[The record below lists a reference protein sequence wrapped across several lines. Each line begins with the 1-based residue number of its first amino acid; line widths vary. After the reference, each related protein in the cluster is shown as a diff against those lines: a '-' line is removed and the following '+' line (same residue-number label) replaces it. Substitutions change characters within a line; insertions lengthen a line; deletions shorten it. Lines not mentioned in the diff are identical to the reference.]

1 MKKALKII
9 VPIVMIVAIIASIG
23 WYLFIYDRDFTRDML
38 VAQARYQ
45 SDKGNA
51 EIASWFYGLAY
62 NYTAQDEDIAIE
74 LANQYKDDGNYTK
87 AEFTLTNA
95 IADGGTAD
103 LYIALCNTYV
113 EQDKLLDA
121 VKMLNAITD
130 PTIKSEIDALRPQS
144 PVPSYTPGFFNEYID
159 VKLSA
164 EDGTVYYSTTE
175 EYPSIGDDPYSEP
188 ISLPEGQTRIYAL
201 SVGDN
206 GLVSPLATL
215 EYTIGGVIEV
225 VQFADPEMEKA
236 IRTAIGFDET
246 DTVYT
251 NDLWDIKEFTVPTEA
266 SSVADLKYLPY
277 LEQLTMQEQKLDDL
291 NALATLSYLQ
301 AVDLTG
307 CRFPAE
313 SLSVLANLPALKRI
327 TLDDCGLSTIAD
339 LEGARNLTHL
349 YLSNNTLRNLQPI
362 SKMATLVELIID
374 HNAIV
379 DLSALSG
386 LINLEKL
393 DVSYNSLTSLAPL
406 ATCAKLNW
414 LDAGNNAIETLDTV
428 DKLTGL
434 KHLALDANQVKDISI
449 LASCT
454 TLTELSVANNDIS
467 DISMLSAL
475 TALEVLNFSDNKVQT
490 LPAWPEGSMLRSI
503 NGSNNQIKSINSLAN
518 LKELSYVYMDYNKLK
533 SINAIADCYHL
544 VVVNVYGNEIDD
556 VSALT
561 DRDIIVNYDPT

>member
-23 WYLFIYDRDFTRDML
+23 WYLFVYDRDFTRDML
-38 VAQARYQ
+38 ISQARYQ
-45 SDKGNA
+45 SDEGNA

-95 IADGGTAD
+95 IADGGTVN
-103 LYIALCNTYV
+103 LYIALCKTYV

-121 VKMLNAITD
+121 VNMLNAITD
-130 PTIKSEIDALRPQS
+130 PTVKAEIEALRPLP
-144 PVPSYTPGFFNEYID
+144 PVPSHTPGFFNEYID
-159 VKLSA
+159 VDLSA
-164 EDGTVYYSTTE
+164 EDGTVYYSTTV
-175 EYPSIGDDPYSEP
+175 EYPSTNDEPFTDP
-188 ISLPEGQTRIYAL
+188 ISLPEGQTRIYAVC
-201 SVGDN
+201 VGDN
-206 GLVSPLATL
+206 GLVSSLATL
-215 EYTIGGVIEV
+215 DYTIGGVIEKV
-225 VQFADPEMEKA
+225 EFTDPEIEKA
-236 IRTAIGFDET
+236 LRTAIGFDET

-251 NDLWDIKEFTVPTEA
+251 NDLWDVKEFTVPTEA
-266 SSVADLKYLPY
+266 TSVADLKYLPY
-277 LEQLTMQEQKLDDL
+277 LEQLTMQDQNLDNLDV
-291 NALATLSYLQ
+291 LATLSYLQ
-301 AVDLTG
+301 AVDLSG

-313 SLSVLANLPALKRI
+313 SLRVLANLPSLKRI
-327 TLDDCGLSTIAD
+327 TLNDCGLSTIAD
-339 LEGARNLTHL
+339 LEGARTLTHL

-362 SKMATLVELIID
+362 SNMATLVELILD

-386 LINLEKL
+386 LVNLEKL
-393 DVSYNSLTSLAPL
+393 DVSYNSLTTLAPL
-406 ATCAKLNW
+406 AACVKLNW
-414 LDAGNNAIETLDTV
+414 LDAGNNSIATLDTV
-428 DKLTGL
+428 DKFTGL
-434 KHLALDANQVKDISI
+434 KHLALDTNQISDISI

-454 TLTELSVANNDIS
+454 TLAELSVAGNEIS

-475 TALEVLNFSDNKVQT
+475 TALETLNFSDNKVQN
-490 LPAWPEGSMLRSI
+490 LPTWPDGSMLRSI
-503 NGSNNQIKSINSLAN
+503 TGSNNQIKSINSLAN

-533 SINAIADCYHL
+533 SIDAIANCYHL
-544 VVVNVYGNEIDD
+544 VIVNVYGNDIDD

>member
-95 IADGGTAD
+95 ISDGGTAD

-339 LEGARNLTHL
+339 LGGARNLTHL

-362 SKMATLVELIID
+362 SKMATLVELIMD

-475 TALEVLNFSDNKVQT
+475 TALEVLSFSDNKVQT

-503 NGSNNQIKSINSLAN
+503 NGSNNQIKSIDSLAN